1 MTYSSRTGSSGVSEL
16 CESFILFYL
25 HVGKA
30 PFDTVWIGLSDLQLE
45 NRFQWSDGTDVTYT
59 NWQTQEPNNL
69 GNEDCVEARIKV
81 SQTCLLL
88 TISLITYV
96 LMLL

>member
-1 MTYSSRTGSSGVSEL
+1 MFAIILLCVKFLSCINLNSFNVS
-16 CESFILFYL
+16 
-25 HVGKA
+25 GKA

-45 NRFQWSDGTDVTYT
+45 NRFQWSDGTGVTYT

-81 SQTCLLL
+81 RQ
-88 TISLITYV
+88 
-96 LMLL
+96 